1 MLNGSRREGVTL
13 IDDGMWPQR
22 SDDPEWLALLAKAGV
37 LDNDA
42 AKAQLGVDV
51 EAELAG
57 PRVRLAEVVARRH
70 R

>member
-1 MLNGSRREGVTL
+1 M
-13 IDDGMWPQR
+13 
-22 SDDPEWLALLAKAGV
+22 
-37 LDNDA
+37 DNDA